1 VTNRLTVFL
10 VLTYLSALFTG
21 ATQIMLPL
29 VAELA
34 PPETR
39 AFNISIVGA
48 GPTLGIL
55 LARILSGIVTNYTSW
70 RNVYW
75 LALGLQGCV
84 LVALWLFMPD
94 YPATNSIPV
103 RQIVKTYPNI
113 LWSILTLYPKH
124 AVLVQAALVSFC
136 TFFALT
142 SFWTTLTFLLA
153 GSPYHYNSTDIGLF
167 GLVGLGTMLLGPI
180 YGKYVIQPL
189 REPLFS
195 VIVGKTVSL
204 VGIVVGTYAGTHNVA
219 GPIIQAFMLDAGLMI
234 VQIANRMAI
243 HGVEPQGRNR
253 VNTAFVSVMY
263 LGQLTG
269 TKAGNEVYEK
279 YGGWIASGS
288 LSVAV
293 IAFSYVIIALRGPY
307 EQGWIGW
314 GGGWRLKPKE
324 KKGDGEEGS
333 CVAEASVEMKDVQ
346 GRESAARGNDE
357 VDNLRSQTA
366 KDEEVD
372 GEKGR
377 APVPES
383 LHFDETPSDHT
394 EKAAHDGTVDSS
406 LLMLP
411 PATGTLQS
419 MNEGH
424 SMAESGENVQGKDYE
439 PK

>member
-1 VTNRLTVFL
+1 VF
-10 VLTYLSALFTG
+10 TYLSALFTG

-29 VAELA
+29 VAELSTL
-34 PPETR
+34 EKR

-84 LVALWLFMPD
+84 LIALWLFMPD
-94 YPATNSIPV
+94 YPATNPMPL
-103 RQIVKTYPNI
+103 RQIVKTYPKI
-113 LWSILTLYPKH
+113 LWSIVTLYPKH
-124 AVLVQAALVSFC
+124 AVLVQAALLSFC
-136 TFFALT
+136 TFFTLT
-142 SFWTTLTFLLA
+142 SYWTTLTFLLA

-167 GLVGLGTMLLGPI
+167 GLVGLATMLLGPI
-180 YGKYVIQPL
+180 YGKYLIQPL

-204 VGIVVGTYAGTHNVA
+204 VGIVVGTYTGTHNVA
-219 GPIIQAFMLDAGLMI
+219 GPIIQALMLDAGLII

-243 HGVEPQGRNR
+243 HAVEPQGRNR

-279 YGGWIASGS
+279 HGGWIASGS

-307 EQGWIGW
+307 EKGWIGW
-314 GGGWRLKPKE
+314 SGGWGLKPKE
-324 KKGDGEEGS
+324 KKGDEEEGG
-333 CVAEASVEMKDVQ
+333 CVARASVEMKDIQ
-346 GRESAARGNDE
+346 GWERAIPENDS
-357 VDNLRSQTA
+357 VDNRRFQTA
-366 KDEEVD
+366 KDEEEVD
-372 GEKGR
+372 GEKGK

-383 LHFDETPSDHT
+383 LHFTPTPSDLT
-394 EKAAHDGTVDSS
+394 EIAAPDGTVDPS
-406 LLMLP
+406 LLILP
-411 PATGTLQS
+411 AATRTLQS
-419 MNEGH
+419 INEGH
-424 SMAESGENVQGKDYE
+424 SKAANGENIEAKVTS
-439 PK
+439 